1 MKVPNNI
8 KKQQG
13 ISLIEL
19 MIAMTLGLLLIGGV
33 IQIFLSAQ
41 QSYRLQSGLSR
52 MQENG
57 RFAMEFLARDIRKGD
72 YWGCVQSIDIENKL
86 NPSPGFDL
94 FTSGIAGQDNDATD
108 ANIVDGTDSITL
120 RGIANDR
127 IPVLAQPA
135 TTAANI
141 DVINNSGLL
150 ANDVVIISNC
160 IAADLFQVTN
170 VVGGA
175 GADNIIHTTGGTPQP
190 GDANY
195 PGNKSANLEAAPEP
209 VGAAQPQANKYDSNA
224 HIVKVSFIS
233 YQIRLDVNNQPSLF
247 KSTDGGDFQSFIEGV
262 ENMQI
267 LYGEDTDA
275 DNTPNYY
282 VPAGAVGLNMDQV
295 VSIRISL
302 LFASDDNISS
312 QARAYT
318 YNGTVTT
325 PADRRIRRVFSST
338 IALRNRLP

>member
-19 MIAMTLGLLLIGGV
+19 MIAMTLGLFLIGGV
-33 IQIFLSAQ
+33 IQIFLSTQ

-86 NPSPGFDL
+86 NPSPDFDL
-94 FTSGIAGQDNDATD
+94 FTSGIAGQDNDTTD

-141 DVINNSGLL
+141 NVINNSGLL

-170 VVGGA
+170 VVGG
-175 GADNIIHTTGGTPQP
+175 GGFDNIIHNTGGNPQP

-195 PGNKSANLEAAPEP
+195 PGNQSANLEAAPEP
-209 VGAAQPQANKYDSNA
+209 VGPAQPQANKYDSNA

-247 KSTDGGDFQSFIEGV
+247 KSTDGGNFQSFIEGV

-282 VPAGAVGLNMDQV
+282 VPAGTVGLNMDQV

-318 YNGTVTT
+318 YNGIVTT